1 MPILAILET
10 ERLKLIP
17 LDFENIQPDD
27 HEKIE
32 RRLGLQLASMI
43 LGEQI
48 DREIK
53 AAMRTSLENIIR
65 NKREDQWFADW
76 ESVLIIS
83 KEENAIIGGFCMQ
96 RCPDGF
102 GEVQIGYMIQPE
114 YRNSGYMT
122 EALKGGMSWVFQ
134 RPGVSALIAETTKSN
149 LPSHRVLEKIGM
161 KVYKE
166 TDRSLWWKIE
176 KCV

>member
-1 MPILAILET
+1 MPVLPILET

-17 LDFENIQPDD
+17 LDFERIQPDD

-32 RRLGLQLASMI
+32 RKLGLQLASMI

-65 NKREDQWFADW
+65 DKKEDQWFADW
-76 ESVLIIS
+76 ESVLIVL
-83 KEENAIIGGFCMQ
+83 KEENTIIGGFCNQ
-96 RCPDGF
+96 RCPDDF
-102 GEVQIGYMIQPE
+102 GKVQIGYMVRPE

-122 EALKGGMSWVFQ
+122 EALQRGISWIFE
-134 RPGVSALIAETTKSN
+134 RPGISALIAETTRSN
-149 LPSHRVLEKIGM
+149 VPSHRVLEKIGM

-166 TDRSLWWKIE
+166 TDRSLWWKLE
-176 KCV
+176 RCA